1 MKVPLKANFSGTG
14 ILSLVGSGEYLPK
27 MEAVDRWLLSQLS
40 EPARVV
46 CLATAAG
53 TEGQARIDYW
63 DNLGTA
69 YFKKLGAASVEAVPI
84 INRSDAENPELAG
97 RVRLANF
104 VYLSGGKPN
113 YLLQTLKDSLVWQ
126 AILSVLDNGGIVAGC
141 SAGAMIFGEKIASSP
156 LNWLLDYGFGLLSSV
171 FIIPHYDEIP
181 SLIKG
186 GLPYVNRSLSL
197 VGIDGNTA
205 LVCSASECRVIG
217 SGYVSVSTTGGT
229 IRYSCE
235 EADLYLPSK

>member
-1 MKVPLKANFSGTG
+1 MTIPLPTHFSGNG

-27 MEAVDRWLLSQLS
+27 MEPVDRWLLSQLS

-53 TEGQARIDYW
+53 TEGQARIEYW
-63 DNLGTA
+63 GNLGTA
-69 YFKKLGAASVEAVPI
+69 HFTKLGAASVEAVPVI
-84 INRSDAENPELAG
+84 TRSDAEISGLASRIG
-97 RVRLANF
+97 SANF

-126 AILSVLDNGGIVAGC
+126 AILSVLAKGGIVAGC

-156 LNWLLDYGFGLLSSV
+156 LNWSLDDGFGLLPSV

-181 SLIKG
+181 GLVKG

-205 LVCSASECRVIG
+205 LVCSSNECRVIG
-217 SGYVSVSTTGGT
+217 SGCVTVSTTAGT
-229 IRYSCE
+229 IRYRCE
-235 EADLYLPSK
+235 DADFNLSSE